1 MTEARGP
8 IAHLESLTGI
18 LRQLEPQKIALYE
31 HQYHPQAFGSFVL
44 VLGHAHERVK
54 FSWDGREFILS
65 ISFGT
70 FPNKNGSA
78 SWTHDADISL
88 PKGNGLYEEIA
99 SNATRMLAI

>member
-1 MTEARGP
+1 MSDAAESIRHFESLLG
-8 IAHLESLTGI
+8 ILKDLESH
-18 LRQLEPQKIALYE
+18 KIALYE

-70 FPNKNGSA
+70 FKNKNA
-78 SWTHDADISL
+78 PAAWTHDADVSL
-88 PKGNGLYEEIA
+88 PNGHGLFEEIA
-99 SNATRMLAI
+99 SNAEQMLAI